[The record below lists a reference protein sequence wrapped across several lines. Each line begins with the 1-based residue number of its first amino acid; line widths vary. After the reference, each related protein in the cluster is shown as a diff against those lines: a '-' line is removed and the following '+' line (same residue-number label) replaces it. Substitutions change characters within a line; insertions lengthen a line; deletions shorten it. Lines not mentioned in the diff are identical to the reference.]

1 VDDLTIPAEPPD
13 FCKGSHMQDPKA
25 AGIKI
30 QLPDLLYPLT
40 SLEIMITEHK
50 VSFSSSLEPLS

>member
-1 VDDLTIPAEPPD
+1 VDGLTIPAEPPD
-13 FCKGSHMQDPKA
+13 FCKGSHMQDAKA

-30 QLPDLLYPLT
+30 QVPDLLHPLT
-40 SLEIMITEHK
+40 SLEIMITEHN

>member
-1 VDDLTIPAEPPD
+1 
-13 FCKGSHMQDPKA
+13 MQDAKA

-30 QLPDLLYPLT
+30 QVPDLLHPLT
-40 SLEIMITEHK
+40 SLEIMITEHN